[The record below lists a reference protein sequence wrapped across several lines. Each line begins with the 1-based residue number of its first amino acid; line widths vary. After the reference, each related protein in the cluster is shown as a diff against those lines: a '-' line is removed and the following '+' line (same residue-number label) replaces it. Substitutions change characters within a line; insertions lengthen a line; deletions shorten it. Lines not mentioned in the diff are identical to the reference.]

1 MGQANRKDHQ
11 GLVKI
16 CYQAQGTYLEA
27 LKGSLTPHLCVFK
40 PSFSNGVST
49 YDTVVNFREPAFLV
63 FFFWKA
69 SLLIQAGNTGPTL
82 EEEDNS
88 WEGRREPGRMT
99 RGLLVKVVDGR
110 GPK

>member
-63 FFFWKA
+63 FFFGRPPCSSK
-69 SLLIQAGNTGPTL
+69 QAILVPHWRKKTTAGK
-82 EEEDNS
+82 EEENL
-88 WEGRREPGRMT
+88 EG
-99 RGLLVKVVDGR
+99 
-110 GPK
+110 